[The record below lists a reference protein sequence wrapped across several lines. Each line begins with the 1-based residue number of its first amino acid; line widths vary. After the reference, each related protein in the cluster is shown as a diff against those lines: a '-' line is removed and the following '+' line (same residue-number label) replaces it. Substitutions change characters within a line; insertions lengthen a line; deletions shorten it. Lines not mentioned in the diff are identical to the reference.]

1 MATDENDD
9 NYRDRLKSALWYS
22 VGKAVDNES
31 MRLRVNATPQ
41 FIAALAELVF
51 TQVDNV
57 AKDLESFAHHAN
69 RSTISTADV
78 LLLARRNEDL
88 GTVLE
93 NFINDD
99 KAERERESVVTK
111 GKGKV
116 AAGKGRGK
124 K

>member
-1 MATDENDD
+1 LQ
-9 NYRDRLKSALWYS
+9 RLKSALWYS

-51 TQVDNV
+51 TQADNV

-69 RSTISTADV
+69 RSAISTADV

-93 NFINDD
+93 NFISDD
-99 KAERERESVVTK
+99 KAERERESVATK
-111 GKGKV
+111 GKGKA